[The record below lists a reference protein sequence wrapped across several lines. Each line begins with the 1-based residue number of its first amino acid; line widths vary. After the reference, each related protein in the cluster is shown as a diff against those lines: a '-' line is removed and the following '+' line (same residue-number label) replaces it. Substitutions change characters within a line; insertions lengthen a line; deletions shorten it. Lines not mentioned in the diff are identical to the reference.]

1 MVDSG
6 DDTRKKREFPHAGR
20 EPASPAP
27 EKCKKIRRAKNP
39 RSSECMDIE
48 TAMQRILSPER
59 ELLSNETYVTF
70 RAGHAGDAPAI
81 EALYRGGANADTF
94 TKEQPKEESASSL
107 ELWLSEGMGDED
119 TPPSVF
125 SILAEISSEE
135 KPPTSGRLAAVALFT
150 LVWDAN
156 RRMLQVEWCH
166 VDLPV
171 LARRMWL
178 RLSALALMTGAC
190 LCITQDCPDFGIAS
204 DSGEHRVDYSS

>member
-6 DDTRKKREFPHAGR
+6 DDIRKKREFPHAGR
-20 EPASPAP
+20 ETASPAP
-27 EKCKKIRRAKNP
+27 EKCKKLRRAKNP

-48 TAMQRILSPER
+48 TAMHRILSPER

-70 RAGHAGDAPAI
+70 RAGHAGDAHAI
-81 EALYRGGANADTF
+81 EALYRRGANVDN
-94 TKEQPKEESASSL
+94 TKEQPEEESASSL

-125 SILAEISSEE
+125 SMLAEISSE
-135 KPPTSGRLAAVALFT
+135 KQPPTSSHLAAVALFT
-150 LVWDAN
+150 LAWDVN

-190 LCITQDCPDFGIAS
+190 LCITQDCSDFGIAS
-204 DSGEHRVDYSS
+204 DKSEHRVD

>member
-6 DDTRKKREFPHAGR
+6 DDTRKKREFPHACQ
-20 EPASPAP
+20 ETAPAA
-27 EKCKKIRRAKNP
+27 EKCKKFRRVKNP
-39 RSSECMDIE
+39 RNSECMDIE
-48 TAMQRILSPER
+48 TAMHRILSPER

-81 EALYRGGANADTF
+81 EALYRGGANADNTQ
-94 TKEQPKEESASSL
+94 EQPKKESASSL

-135 KPPTSGRLAAVALFT
+135 QPTTSSHLAAVALFT
-150 LVWDAN
+150 VAWEAN
-156 RRMLQVEWCH
+156 QRMLRVEWCH

-190 LCITQDCPDFGIAS
+190 LCITQDCPDFGIAN
-204 DSGEHRVDYSS
+204 DNR